1 MEREKFGSR
10 LGFILVSAGC
20 AVGLGNVWKFPYMCG
35 QYGGAAF
42 IAIYLVFLVILG
54 YPIIVCEFAVGRG
67 SQKSCATSFRKLEP
81 KGRRWHYNGYIGM
94 AGCYLLMMYYTMVT
108 GWMLYYFFRYLTG
121 SLTSQSMTTEQ
132 VSSYFSNM
140 LASPGTMILFMII
153 AVVLSFA
160 ICSLGLKNGVER
172 ITKVMM
178 ICLLGLILVLAVHSC
193 LLPGSGTGIRFYLVP
208 DFTAMQAKGI
218 GNVIFAAMSQAFFTL
233 SIGIGAMA
241 IFGSYL
247 DKERSLSGEALSITL
262 LDTFVALMAGLIIIP
277 ACFSFGI
284 EPDAGP
290 SLIFITLPN
299 IFNQM
304 TGGRIWGTLFFL
316 FLSFAALSTVIAVFE
331 NIISFAIDL
340 WGFSRRRP
348 SFVMYSQSSCF
359 LFRVFSALMSFPDF
373 SRSDRA
379 RTSWIWK
386 ISLFPAIFCHSA
398 LCAMSCSVQQSM
410 AGAGIILYTK
420 QMQETD
426 FHSLQRCVTT

>member
-1 MEREKFGSR
+1 MGSE
-10 LGFILVSAGC
+10 
-20 AVGLGNVWKFPYMCG
+20 MC
-35 QYGGAAF
+35 
-42 IAIYLVFLVILG
+42 I
-54 YPIIVCEFAVGRG
+54 RD
-67 SQKSCATSFRKLEP
+67 R
-81 KGRRWHYNGYIGM
+81 
-94 AGCYLLMMYYTMVT
+94 
-108 GWMLYYFFRYLTG
+108 
-121 SLTSQSMTTEQ
+121 
-132 VSSYFSNM
+132 
-140 LASPGTMILFMII
+140 
-153 AVVLSFA
+153 SFA

-241 IFGSYL
+241 IFGSYM

-316 FLSFAALSTVIAVFE
+316 FLSFAAPVSYTHLT
-331 NIISFAIDL
+331 L
-340 WGFSRRRP
+340 PTTSR
-348 SFVMYSQSSCF
+348 V
-359 LFRVFSALMSFPDF
+359 
-373 SRSDRA
+373 
-379 RTSWIWK
+379 
-386 ISLFPAIFCHSA
+386 
-398 LCAMSCSVQQSM
+398 
-410 AGAGIILYTK
+410 
-420 QMQETD
+420 
-426 FHSLQRCVTT
+426 